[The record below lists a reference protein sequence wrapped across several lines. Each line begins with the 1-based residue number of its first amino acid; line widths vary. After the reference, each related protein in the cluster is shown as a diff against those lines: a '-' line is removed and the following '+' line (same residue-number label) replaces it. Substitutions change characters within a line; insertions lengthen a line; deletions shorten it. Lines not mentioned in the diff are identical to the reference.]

1 MAKRILQGLGILLL
15 IGVFILIVVKVF
27 MGADGFEDVK
37 TQDDIPKGEN
47 FLNLC
52 PSNNILV
59 NQVMESDN
67 NPGVTRYNWACY
79 PNGVKKVNRI
89 FQNDNKYISI
99 LGPKGSTVKLMDN
112 TGNVV
117 GTLNDN
123 VLDPNA
129 DFAAAGKIGKSFP
142 NLKFFSI
149 HVSLPADL
157 VNRDPTCPTG
167 RYSTITGQPCSGPA
181 NMKTGDAFDRSAVND
196 QLAAGRDSGS
206 WRNNTAISETRLPP
220 AYVAA
225 ITEATSGPKSISF
238 RSSDS
243 NALGN
248 TSKMPIRNTRY
259 KLYDDDNDDSTPLDN
274 ISGIEPDCDCQDSVP
289 ANADCSY

>member
-15 IGVFILIVVKVF
+15 ISVFILIVVKVF
-27 MGADGFEDVK
+27 MGVDGFEDIK

-52 PSNNILV
+52 PTNNILV
-59 NQVMESDN
+59 NQVIESDN

-129 DFAAAGKIGKSFP
+129 EFAAAGKIGKSFP

-149 HVSLPADL
+149 HVTLPADL

-181 NMKTGDAFDRSAVND
+181 NMKTNYAFDRSAVND

-206 WRNNTAISETRLPP
+206 WRNKDPILDAKVIPT
-220 AYVAA
+220 
-225 ITEATSGPKSISF
+225 ITKVN
-238 RSSDS
+238 SSDS
-243 NALGN
+243 NTSDN
-248 TSKMPIRNTRY
+248 SSKMPIRNTRY
-259 KLYDDDNDDSTPLDN
+259 KIYDEDNDDSSCLDD
-274 ISGIEPDCDCQDSVP
+274 ISGIEPDCDCQDSAP